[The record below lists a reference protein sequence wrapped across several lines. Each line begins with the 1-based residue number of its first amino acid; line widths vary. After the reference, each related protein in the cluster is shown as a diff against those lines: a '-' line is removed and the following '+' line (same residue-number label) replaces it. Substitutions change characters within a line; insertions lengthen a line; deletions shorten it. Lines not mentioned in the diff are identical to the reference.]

1 MPRNQYDILEYKDL
15 LNRIRH
21 DHDDGTAYYL
31 IFNKA
36 RPALSAVMRDFDKYD
51 GNEQYDIL
59 MNFYLYLRDGN
70 RNKNEAGD
78 KVKEIPYAALLLI
91 REPEKL
97 MGWRK
102 QTFWFYMKEQAQSEG
117 KENCAEKE
125 FHEVKNDGEK
135 VYSLNDLDV
144 AIQLLEIVN
153 EQFSAPE
160 RFLFFSD
167 MYALQTG
174 RKAPVEELTE
184 TLFCTPGNLRVMR
197 HRIKGKIKVFLE
209 SIKK

>member
-1 MPRNQYDILEYKDL
+1 MQRSLYDILEYEDL

-21 DHDDGTAYYL
+21 NHDDGASYYL

-36 RPALSAVMRDFDKYD
+36 RPALNAVMKDFGKYD

-70 RNKNEAGD
+70 CKKNEPD
-78 KVKEIPYAALLLI
+78 NKIKEIPYAALLLI

-97 MGWRK
+97 MGWVKR
-102 QTFWFYMKEQAQSEG
+102 TFWFYLEEQVQSEG
-117 KENCAEKE
+117 KENNAEKE
-125 FHEVKNDGEK
+125 FHDIKNDGEK
-135 VYSLNDLDV
+135 IYSLNDLDI
-144 AIQLLEIVN
+144 AIRLLEIVN

-174 RKAPVEELTE
+174 RKELLEELTE
-184 TLFCTPGNLRVMR
+184 VLFCTPGNLRVIR
-197 HRIKGKIKVFLE
+197 YRIKGKIRVFLE
-209 SIKK
+209 SLK